1 MFTNGKAKLEP
12 GSFLLVMV
20 FLLESTI
27 IAFVFQENLLTPALM
42 ALMPATHQERLA
54 GKITIVVIFWP

>member
-1 MFTNGKAKLEP
+1 MFTNGKPKLEP

-27 IAFVFQENLLTPALM
+27 IAFVFQENLLTPVLM